1 MSQVQAIVDHHH
13 PHDGARTTISKV
25 RFVDPKNPDANDK
38 VPDESN
44 EVNFKAFSYSTF
56 VYPNDFQIGI
66 IFPLRRLH
74 PLSDGV

>member
-25 RFVDPKNPDANDK
+25 RFVDPKNPDVNDK

-44 EVNFKAFSYSTF
+44 EVNFAIAFS
-56 VYPNDFQIGI
+56 
-66 IFPLRRLH
+66 
-74 PLSDGV
+74 LSNL